1 MSEKQKD
8 IVSSMIFLILGVSV
22 YLYSGTIK
30 TIIKADVGPAFAP
43 KIVTMGIIILAVI
56 KLGLSIKKN
65 TPEYTKKTT
74 KNENTLNGLL
84 TIVALGLYVALFDVL
99 GFVISSALYLFFQMC
114 LLMSAEKRNYIKIG
128 IISIVV
134 PVCIYFLFVKA
145 FNLMLPTGL
154 LG

>member
-8 IVSSMIFLILGVSV
+8 ILCSMIFLILGAGVFV
-22 YLYSGTIK
+22 YSATIK
-30 TIIKADVGPAFAP
+30 NVIKTDVGPAFAP
-43 KIVTMGIIILAVI
+43 RIVTMGIIILAVI
-56 KLGLSIKKN
+56 KLGLSIKNN

-99 GFVISSALYLFFQMC
+99 GFVISSALYLFFQMY
-114 LLMSAEKRNYIKIG
+114 LLMSAEKRNYVTMG
-128 IISIVV
+128 IISITV
-134 PVCIYFLFVKA
+134 PVVIYFLFVKA

>member
-8 IVSSMIFLILGVSV
+8 ILSSMIFLIIGVAV
-22 YLYSGTIK
+22 FAYSATIQ
-30 TIIKADVGPAFAP
+30 TVIKADVGPAFAP
-43 KIVTMGIIILAVI
+43 KIVTMGIIILAVV

-65 TPEYTKKTT
+65 TPEYTKKST

-84 TIVALGLYVALFDVL
+84 TIVALGLYVALFNVL
-99 GFVISSALYLFFQMC
+99 GFIISSALYLFFQMY
-114 LLMSAEKRNYIKIG
+114 LLMSAEKRNYIIMG
-128 IISIVV
+128 IISITV

-145 FNLMLPTGL
+145 FSLMLPAGL